1 MSEWKSKQ
9 KGTERYIKGERENVR
24 EVDWSGDLLP
34 FLMNWKIDKE
44 HETGKNLL
52 NLIHQEKEV
61 PWLHQSQNL
70 VFLKVE
76 HFYQSNPRSHA
87 TWKVG
92 SVAMFEQPKYW
103 GTKRAFHVLRIK
115 WFMHMKYNRLLFLDE
130 SWLFVT
136 RYCWVWQ
143 VLARSTW
150 KNASSNEGADMHSSL
165 TNSLSLSLFGQLD
178 YFLSLFEKDDI
189 IWNLFFF
196 SLFLMIRTC
205 ECTWRLI
212 IRLQIFRD

>member
-1 MSEWKSKQ
+1 MSEWKSKE
-9 KGTERYIKGERENVR
+9 KGTQKYIKGEGENVR

-52 NLIHQEKEV
+52 NLIHQEKEL

-70 VFLKVE
+70 VFLKFE
-76 HFYQSNPRSHA
+76 HFYRSNPRSHA

-92 SVAMFEQPKYW
+92 LVPMFEQPKYW
-103 GTKRAFHVLRIK
+103 GTKRAFHVLKIK
-115 WFMHMKYNRLLFLDE
+115 WFMHTKHNQLLFLDE
-130 SWLFVT
+130 SSLFAI

-143 VLARSTW
+143 VLGSSTW
-150 KNASSNEGADMHSSL
+150 KNASNEGADMHSSL
-165 TNSLSLSLFGQLD
+165 TNSLSLSLFGQPD

-196 SLFLMIRTC
+196 SSFLMIGTC
-205 ECTWRLI
+205 EHTWRLI
-212 IRLQIFRD
+212 FRLQIFRD